1 MDEMN
6 KVGYDTKIIHAG
18 VKIDPTTGSL
28 STPIYQTSTF
38 VFENAEQGAARFAGE
53 ENGYIYTRLGNPTE
67 TILED
72 KLAALENGEAGL
84 FTSSGMGAISAT
96 IWSMVDANEHIVA
109 SDTLYGCTFAYLQ
122 KGVTRHGIDVS
133 FIDATKLE
141 NIEKAMKKNTKIVY
155 IETPANPNLKIIDIK
170 GAAEIAHAHGA
181 KLVVDNTFSSPYCQ
195 RPLELGAD
203 VVVHSAT
210 KYINGHGD
218 IIGGVVVSDKD
229 TITDIRM
236 RGIKDMT
243 GACPSPFNCWLALR
257 GVKTLGVRMRKHCEN
272 AQKVAEFLE
281 QHPMVEKVNYPGLRS
296 FKYYELAKKQM
307 KGFGGMLSF
316 EVKGGI
322 DAGRWLMNHVKLCKL
337 AVSLGDVETLIEHPA
352 SMTHAPVPR
361 EDRLKAGI
369 SDGLVRL
376 SVGLEDAEDIC
387 SDLDQAM
394 MSFKK

>member
-1 MDEMN
+1 MDKMD
-6 KVGYDTKIIHAG
+6 KIGYDTKIIHAG
-18 VKIDPTTGSL
+18 VKLDPVTGSL

-67 TILED
+67 AILED

-84 FTSSGMGAISAT
+84 FTSSGMGAISAV
-96 IWSMVDANEHIVA
+96 IWTLVDAGEHIVA
-109 SDTLYGCTFAYLQ
+109 SDTLYGCAFAYLQ
-122 KGVTRHGIDVS
+122 SGVTRHGIDVS
-133 FIDATKLE
+133 FVDATKPE
-141 NIEKAMKKNTKIVY
+141 NIEKAMRKNTKVVY

-181 KLVVDNTFSSPYCQ
+181 KLIVDNTFSSPYCQ

-229 TITDIRM
+229 TIADIRM

-272 AQKVAEFLE
+272 AQIVAEFLE
-281 QHPMVEKVNYPGLRS
+281 NHPMVEKVNYPGLKS
-296 FKYYELAKKQM
+296 FEYYELAKKQM
-307 KGFGGMLSF
+307 KGFGGMISF

-322 DAGRWLMNHVKLCKL
+322 DAGRWIMNHVNLCKL
-337 AVSLGDVETLIEHPA
+337 AVSLGDVESLIEHPA
-352 SMTHAPVPR
+352 SMTHAPVPE

-369 SDGLVRL
+369 SNGLVRL

-387 SDLDQAM
+387 KDLDQAM
-394 MSFKK
+394 MSFKR